1 MQARDE
7 IKAWL
12 KKTGR
17 TRTWLADELMV
28 TINTVNGWMS
38 NRDIPAAKLDRIR
51 ELMGVIATPQV
62 SESAARAARDAG
74 LIRAVSVAFV
84 ADEYELVME
93 AARDSGKTVEEYIL
107 ESALKECGNPA
118 GVRATE
124 QNAAG

>member
-51 ELMGVIATPQV
+51 ELMGVVATPQV

-74 LIRAVSVAFV
+74 LIRSVSVTFI
-84 ADEYELVME
+84 ADEYELILE

-107 ESALKECGNPA
+107 ESALKECGNPE